1 MFKKALTLLMPL
13 AMVAPSFAAEWLT
26 ELPAAQAKAA
36 AENKAIL
43 VDFTGSD
50 WCGWCI
56 RLRKNVFDTP
66 EFDSYVKDK
75 FVLLEIDLP
84 HGNKLTP
91 EQKAVNEALAKRF
104 KITGFPTVL
113 VLTPNAEVAGG
124 FGGGQPNLAA
134 VQPSLDKALEV
145 AALIKKAEGQ
155 QGVDKAKSLAA
166 AYLGIPSDL
175 RNLATSLRDQALA
188 LDPEDVTGLQRE
200 AKAQRQRAAIM
211 RDLREV
217 KTPQKAVE
225 VFDAW
230 LAKPEL
236 MKENLTEVHFM
247 KSNAML
253 AMAETEE
260 DVAAAE
266 AEALKGADASTAED
280 AAAVRAHVIDS
291 FKDKGAMLRMI
302 KARRR

>member
-1 MFKKALTLLMPL
+1 
-13 AMVAPSFAAEWLT
+13 MVAPSFAAEWLT

-66 EFDSYVKDK
+66 EFASYVQDK

-84 HGNKLTP
+84 RGNKLTP

-211 RDLREV
+211 RDLRDV

>member
-66 EFDSYVKDK
+66 EFASYVQDK

-91 EQKAVNEALAKRF
+91 EQKAVNEELAKRY
-104 KITGFPTVL
+104 KVTGFPTVL
-113 VLTPNAEVAGG
+113 VLTPEGKVVGG
-124 FGGGQPNLAA
+124 FGGGRPNLAA
-134 VQPSLDKALEV
+134 VQPSLDRALTV
-145 AALIKKAEGQ
+145 ASLLKKAAGQ
-155 QGVDKAKSLAA
+155 QGVDKAKSLAD
-166 AYLGIPSDL
+166 AYLSIPADL
-175 RNLATSLRDQALA
+175 RNLAEDVRDEAVA

-200 AKAQRQRAAIM
+200 AKAQRQRVAI
-211 RDLREV
+211 LRELQDV

-236 MKENLTEVHFM
+236 MKENITELCFM

-253 AMAETEE
+253 ALAETEE

>member
-66 EFDSYVKDK
+66 EFASYVQDK

-84 HGNKLTP
+84 RGNKLTP

-211 RDLREV
+211 RDLRDV

>member
-66 EFDSYVKDK
+66 EFASYVQDK

-91 EQKAVNEALAKRF
+91 EQKAVNEELAKRY
-104 KITGFPTVL
+104 KVTGFPTVL
-113 VLTPNAEVAGG
+113 VLTPEGKVVGG
-124 FGGGQPNLAA
+124 FGGGRPNLAA
-134 VQPSLDKALEV
+134 VQPSLDRALTV
-145 AALIKKAEGQ
+145 AALLKKAAGQ
-155 QGVDKAKSLAA
+155 QGVDKAKSLAD
-166 AYLGIPSDL
+166 AYLSIPADL
-175 RNLATSLRDQALA
+175 RNLAEDVRDEAVA

-200 AKAQRQRAAIM
+200 AKAQRQRVAI
-211 RDLREV
+211 LRELQDV

-236 MKENLTEVHFM
+236 MKENVTELCFM

-253 AMAETEE
+253 ALAETEE

-266 AEALKGADASTAED
+266 AVALKGADASMD
-280 AAAVRAHVIDS
+280 KDPAAVRAHVINS
-291 FKDKGAMLRMI
+291 FQDKGAMLRMI

>member
-84 HGNKLTP
+84 RGNKLTP

-266 AEALKGADASTAED
+266 AEALKGADASTAAD